1 MHTDT
6 AAYDRMA
13 RAIRYLDEHYADR
26 PGLAQMASAAGLS
39 PFHFSR
45 EFRRW
50 TGLAPT
56 QYLKQ
61 LALDAAKAELE
72 SRGTVIAAA
81 CAGGLSGGGRLHD
94 LFVTLDAVTPG
105 EFKSGGAGLEL
116 AVGMAETPFG
126 RALLAWSPRGLM
138 HLSFADDAEPAARR
152 NTVARW
158 PNAIWRQDDEG
169 ARQLVRR
176 IFGGGNGELRL
187 LVQGTNFQVQVW
199 RALLDLGARG
209 ATTYSDLARRIGR
222 PRATRAVGTAVGDNP
237 VAWLIPCHRVLRK
250 DGGLGGYRWGMDRKR
265 AILAWEMARLSA

>member
-1 MHTDT
+1 MHTET

-26 PGLAQMASAAGLS
+26 PGLVQMASAAGLS

-105 EFKSGGAGLEL
+105 EFKSGGAGLQL
-116 AVGMAETPFG
+116 AAGMAETPFG
-126 RALLAWSPRGLM
+126 RALLAWSTRGLM

-152 NTVARW
+152 NLLARW
-158 PNAIWRQDDEG
+158 PNATWRDDDEG

-176 IFGGGNGELRL
+176 IFGGGTGEFKL

-209 ATTYSDLARRIGR
+209 ATTYGDLAARIGR